1 MFDFDFLLLS
11 FRYLNDN
18 DLTELP
24 TGVFDSLAS
33 LSLLYVLWLVVERF
47 VVSSL
52 LEPDISSSSLALA
65 QRDRARQSL
74 CSMNELDQF
83 CCI

>member
-1 MFDFDFLLLS
+1 MSISFLVA
-11 FRYLNDN
+11 FRDLPKN

-24 TGVFDSLAS
+24 AGIFDSLAS

-65 QRDRARQSL
+65 QRDRVRQSL

>member
-1 MFDFDFLLLS
+1 MSISFLVV
-11 FRYLNDN
+11 FRDLGSN
-18 DLTELP
+18 DLKELP
-24 TGVFDSLAS
+24 AGVFDSLAS
-33 LSLLYVLWLVVERF
+33 LFFLYVLWLVVEAF

-65 QRDRARQSL
+65 QRDTARQSL